1 MNDLAAGLLKGDVSG
16 GRPGDLATGLLK
28 GLSGL
33 SGLLPG
39 LDAAKLL
46 QQQQQQ
52 QQQNSTADSPSA
64 GKSSLLH
71 EASVFLVICH

>member
-1 MNDLAAGLLKGDVSG
+1 MNDLAAGLLKGEMGG

-46 QQQQQQ
+46 QQQQQP
-52 QQQNSTADSPSA
+52 TADSQTA
-64 GKSSLLH
+64 G
-71 EASVFLVICH
+71 

>member
-1 MNDLAAGLLKGDVSG
+1 MFQLSYVFAQIDQKIGINEIAANLGS

-28 GLSGL
+28 GL

-46 QQQQQQ
+46 QQQ
-52 QQQNSTADSPSA
+52 STAPDSQANGMS
-64 GKSSLLH
+64 
-71 EASVFLVICH
+71 F